1 MIENRKGFVK
11 DSEFN
16 QLGAGPAVTW
26 LLHALAAV
34 LVWPASKKHFESSEK
49 KRKKRKRRK
58 KKGERGRKR
67 KWKPAGPDSSPQFQI
82 VLQDFG

>member
-1 MIENRKGFVK
+1 MVSISYANALIIPTLIENRKGFVK

-49 KRKKRKRRK
+49 KEKK
-58 KKGERGRKR
+58 
-67 KWKPAGPDSSPQFQI
+67 
-82 VLQDFG
+82 

>member
-49 KRKKRKRRK
+49 KEKKKTEEEEGRERKKEKMEASRPRL
-58 KKGERGRKR
+58 ETT
-67 KWKPAGPDSSPQFQI
+67 ALHTTPQ
-82 VLQDFG
+82 